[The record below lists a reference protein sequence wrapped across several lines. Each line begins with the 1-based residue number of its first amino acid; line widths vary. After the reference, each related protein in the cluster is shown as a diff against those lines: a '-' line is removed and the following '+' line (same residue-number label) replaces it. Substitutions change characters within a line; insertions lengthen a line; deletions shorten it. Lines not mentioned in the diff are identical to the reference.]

1 MSCLRSYSCYL
12 VGLEIR
18 LRYLALK
25 SGSKIWSP
33 SSGSVSYTVLTLH
46 PNSPTQKPSHS
57 IISLNVVMIQSLS
70 CIQLF
75 VIPWTAAHQASPSFT
90 ISWNHWCYP
99 IMASSVIT
107 FFCLQSF
114 PESESFPV
122 SQFFASSGQIIEA
135 SSLASLFPM
144 NIKGWFPLG
153 LTGLVSLQSK
163 GLSRIFCSTT
173 VEKHKFFSYEPCL
186 WSNSHLHPW
195 LLEKP

>member
-12 VGLEIR
+12 VELKIR
-18 LRYLALK
+18 LRY

-33 SSGSVSYTVLTLH
+33 SSGPVSYTVLTLH
-46 PNSPTQKPSHS
+46 PNPPTQKPSHS
-57 IISLNVVMIQSLS
+57 IVSLYVVMVQSLS
-70 CIQLF
+70 CILLF
-75 VIPWTAAHQASPSFT
+75 VTPWTAAHQASPSFT
-90 ISWNHWCYP
+90 ISWNQWCHP

-107 FFCLQSF
+107 SFCLQSF
-114 PESESFPV
+114 PESGSFPV

-163 GLSRIFCSTT
+163 GLSRVYSSPTIR
-173 VEKHKFFSYEPCL
+173 KH
-186 WSNSHLHPW
+186 
-195 LLEKP
+195 